1 MYSQNSEDVFLLDFW
16 KQKFGNSKGTL
27 LDVGAN
33 DGKTLSNSLLFIEN
47 GWKAHLFEPSNPTFQ
62 KLVELHKGN
71 ENVRC
76 YNCGLSNETGMKLF
90 YESGTLLNDGD
101 VDLVSTTQ
109 DSEFNK
115 WKGRVS
121 FTESLAFFYN
131 WQDWIKF
138 ALVENEKFDFV
149 SIDAEGEDWKIL
161 SQIDLTKHDCKILCV
176 EWNSIP
182 ENDRLFTHYA
192 NSHNL
197 FEIQR
202 NAENIIFAK

>member
-76 YNCGLSNETGMKLF
+76 YK
-90 YESGTLLNDGD
+90 
-101 VDLVSTTQ
+101 Q
-109 DSEFNK
+109 SEK
-115 WKGRVS
+115 
-121 FTESLAFFYN
+121 
-131 WQDWIKF
+131 
-138 ALVENEKFDFV
+138 
-149 SIDAEGEDWKIL
+149 
-161 SQIDLTKHDCKILCV
+161 
-176 EWNSIP
+176 
-182 ENDRLFTHYA
+182 
-192 NSHNL
+192 
-197 FEIQR
+197 
-202 NAENIIFAK
+202 